1 MNPAEADWDCHRAF
15 LAVLAEGSLSAA
27 SRRLNLAQPT
37 VRHRIEALEQAL
49 GAPLFTRSPIG
60 LEPTALARQLAEP
73 ARAMELAAEAFLRT
87 ASGEAEGERGTVRI
101 TASEVVGVEVLP
113 PILAALRLAHPGLHL
128 ELGLSNRN
136 EDLLRREADIAIR
149 MVPPRQKALVA
160 RRVGAVRLG
169 LHAHRHYLAAHGM
182 PASTAALRGHAMI
195 GYEQAALNRRW
206 LPLLGLEMRALDLAF
221 RTDSDLGQ
229 LAAIRA
235 GLGIGG
241 CQSALAARDPGLVP
255 VLPAEVALDLDTWI
269 VMHEDQRGLRRV
281 RLVFDHLVEGLAA
294 YCAPGRPA
302 AARTIAGR
310 MKGAVASG
318 P

>member
-1 MNPAEADWDCHRAF
+1 MSATEADWDCHRAF

-37 VRHRIEALEQAL
+37 VRHRIEALERAL
-49 GAPLFTRSPIG
+49 GAPLFTRSPAG

-87 ASGEAEGERGTVRI
+87 ASGEAGGERGTVRI

-113 PILAALRLAHPGLHL
+113 PILAALHQAHPGLRL

-169 LHAHRHYLAAHGM
+169 LHAHRRYLAAHGT
-182 PASTAALRGHAMI
+182 PASAAALQGHALI
-195 GYEQAALNRRW
+195 GYEQSALNRRW
-206 LPLLGLEMRALDLAF
+206 MPLMGLELRSSDLAF

-235 GLGIGG
+235 GFGIGG
-241 CQSALAARDPGLVP
+241 CQCALAARDPELVP
-255 VLPAEVALDLDTWI
+255 VLPDEISLDLDTWV
-269 VMHEDQRGLRRV
+269 VMHEDQRALRRV
-281 RLVFDHLVEGLAA
+281 RLVFDRLVEGLAA
-294 YCAPGRPA
+294 YVRSGR
-302 AARTIAGR
+302 R
-310 MKGAVASG
+310 
-318 P
+318 